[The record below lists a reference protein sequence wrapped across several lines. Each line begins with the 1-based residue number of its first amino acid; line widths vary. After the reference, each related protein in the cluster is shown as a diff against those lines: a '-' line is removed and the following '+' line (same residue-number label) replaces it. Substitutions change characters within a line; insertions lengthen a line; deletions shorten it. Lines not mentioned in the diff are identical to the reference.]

1 MMFANFTA
9 IFSLTLVKTLQSH
22 LVYLKIIVD
31 NIIYIFAENIIYT
44 YFICVFRL
52 RKNSSVMFHIRQVK
66 RNRGNCG
73 ERWPIEKSIAD
84 RESQE
89 STTVKRIPRVVR
101 FLFVYDPDTSASIWN
116 DRGARARSKVFFER

>member
-31 NIIYIFAENIIYT
+31 NIIYIFAGNIIYR

-66 RNRGNCG
+66 RNRG
-73 ERWPIEKSIAD
+73 
-84 RESQE
+84 
-89 STTVKRIPRVVR
+89 TRIRL
-101 FLFVYDPDTSASIWN
+101 LFTFVSFYAIPTYM
-116 DRGARARSKVFFER
+116 